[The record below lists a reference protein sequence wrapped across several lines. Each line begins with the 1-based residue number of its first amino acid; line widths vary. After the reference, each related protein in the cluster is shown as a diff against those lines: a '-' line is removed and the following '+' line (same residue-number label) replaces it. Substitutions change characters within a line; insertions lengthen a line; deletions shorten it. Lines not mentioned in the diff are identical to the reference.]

1 VTAPESQLLPG
12 HSSSEGNALNRLGF
26 LSAVAALVVPAAAA
40 AAVAVAGAVPA
51 SASAASGPIV
61 TGVHTVA
68 LIDCAAGQQPENVA
82 VNPDQSLTVSML
94 GSLNRPGHADP
105 LLLRQP
111 GQGQKRMW

>member
-1 VTAPESQLLPG
+1 MTAPESQLLPG

-26 LSAVAALVVPAAAA
+26 LLAVAALVVPA

-68 LIDCAAGQQPENVA
+68 LFDCAAGQQPESVT

-94 GSLNRPGHADP
+94 GFLNRPGHADP